1 MMKGTL
7 TWLFVLTVTE
17 SGPRVRDGG
26 YGVRTHLEH
35 GLITVGV
42 GG

>member
-1 MMKGTL
+1 M
-7 TWLFVLTVTE
+7 TE
-17 SGPRVRDGG
+17 AGPRVRDGG
-26 YGVRTHLEH
+26 YGIRTHLEH